1 METWKYQCI
10 NVEGWIG
17 LVMRYVEFVKF
28 EVFSGGELFAKGFR
42 WRMGNGN
49 DILIKDDPWI
59 PNEGNFK
66 PSWMI
71 DYVKDKRVSFLIDHD
86 GS

>member
-1 METWKYQCI
+1 M
-10 NVEGWIG
+10 
-17 LVMRYVEFVKF
+17 
-28 EVFSGGELFAKGFR
+28 FAKGFR

-49 DILIKDDPWI
+49 DVSIKDDPWI

-66 PSWMI
+66 SSWMI

-86 GS
+86 HDGS